1 MKRRTESGIVKP
13 LRVLHLGK
21 YFPPFSG
28 GIENFMADLM
38 TASRGLGVAVA
49 AIVHDHGAQ
58 LDVEPGFPVWR
69 VPTHGELVHAPLS
82 PSFRSHL
89 LRVFRAWQP
98 DLLHVHMPNTSAF
111 WLLTLAELNIPFV
124 VHWHADVL
132 TPGVRPALRF
142 AYRAYRPLEA
152 ALLRRAAAVI
162 VTSPSYLDASTALA
176 SWRAKCEVI
185 PLGLSSHRVSEP
197 QETLPSTTAWRSTGA
212 LRVLAVGRLSRY
224 KGFDHLIRAVSDLQG
239 VELVILGEGEQ
250 GQALR
255 ELIVQRHAADRIAMP
270 GRVDDPTRNRL
281 LRQCDLLCLPS
292 INRGEAFGLVLL
304 EAMALGKPALVT
316 RVPGSG
322 MPWVVD
328 AGHTGWHVEPEDPV
342 GLARQLAEIRDH
354 RDTLAP
360 MGRQAQRQFEER
372 FSIAAVAA
380 RTVSLYRR
388 VIECHVP
395 A

>member
-38 TASRGLGVAVA
+38 TASRKIDIAVA
-49 AIVHDHGAQ
+49 AIVHDHGAE

-69 VPTHGELVHAPLS
+69 VPTHGELIHAPLS
-82 PSFRSHL
+82 PSFRRHL
-89 LRVFRAWQP
+89 LRALESWQP
-98 DLLHVHMPNTSAF
+98 NLLHVHMPNTSAF
-111 WLLTLAELNIPFV
+111 WLLTLAELDTPFV

-162 VTSPSYLDASTALA
+162 ATSPSYLDSSAALA
-176 SWRAKCEVI
+176 PWRAKCEVI
-185 PLGLSSHRVSEP
+185 PLGLSSQRIGELH
-197 QETLPSTTAWRSTGA
+197 ETPPSATTWPTPGA
-212 LRVLAVGRLSRY
+212 LHVLAVGRLSRY
-224 KGFDHLIRAVSDLQG
+224 KGFDHLIRAVAELRG

-292 INRGEAFGLVLL
+292 INRNEAFGLVLL

-322 MPWVVD
+322 MSWVVD

-342 GLARQLAEIRDH
+342 GLARQLAEIRD
-354 RDTLAP
+354 RRERLGP
-360 MGRQAQRQFEER
+360 MGRQAQRQFQER

-380 RTVSLYRR
+380 RTASLYRR
-388 VIECHVP
+388 VVE
-395 A
+395 

>member
-1 MKRRTESGIVKP
+1 MKRRTESVVNP

-38 TASRGLGVAVA
+38 TASRDLGVAVA

-69 VPTHGELVHAPLS
+69 VPTHGELIHAPLS

-89 LRVFRAWQP
+89 SRVLQAWQP

-111 WLLTLAELNIPFV
+111 WLLTLAELDTPFV

-162 VTSPSYLDASTALA
+162 ATSPSYLDSSAALA
-176 SWRAKCEVI
+176 PWRAKCEVI
-185 PLGLSSHRVSEP
+185 PLGLSSQRIGELH
-197 QETLPSTTAWRSTGA
+197 ETPPSATAWPTPGA

-224 KGFDHLIRAVSDLQG
+224 KGFDHLIRAVSDLQRG
-239 VELVILGEGEQ
+239 RAGDTRRGRT
-250 GQALR
+250 GPGTAR
-255 ELIVQRHAADRIAMP
+255 ADCPTPRGGPHRHAGP
-270 GRVDDPTRNRL
+270 
-281 LRQCDLLCLPS
+281 
-292 INRGEAFGLVLL
+292 RG
-304 EAMALGKPALVT
+304 
-316 RVPGSG
+316 
-322 MPWVVD
+322 
-328 AGHTGWHVEPEDPV
+328 
-342 GLARQLAEIRDH
+342 
-354 RDTLAP
+354 
-360 MGRQAQRQFEER
+360 
-372 FSIAAVAA
+372 
-380 RTVSLYRR
+380 
-388 VIECHVP
+388 
-395 A
+395 

>member
-1 MKRRTESGIVKP
+1 MKP
-13 LRVLHLGK
+13 LRVL
-21 YFPPFSG
+21 
-28 GIENFMADLM
+28 DLVIK
-38 TASRGLGVAVA
+38 LA

-58 LDVEPGFPVWR
+58 VDVEPRFPVWR
-69 VPTHGELVHAPLS
+69 VPTHGELIHAPLS
-82 PSFRSHL
+82 PSFRRHL
-89 LRVFRAWQP
+89 LRSLEAWQP

-111 WLLTLAELNIPFV
+111 WLLTLAALDTPFV

-162 VTSPSYLDASTALA
+162 ATSPRYLDSSEALA
-176 SWRAKCEVI
+176 PWRAKCEVI
-185 PLGLSSHRVSEP
+185 PLGLSSHRIVGP
-197 QETLPSTTAWRSTGA
+197 HETPPSATAWPTPGA
-212 LRVLAVGRLSRY
+212 LRVLAIGRLSRY
-224 KGFDHLIRAVSDLQG
+224 KGFDHLIRAVSDLRG
-239 VELVILGEGEQ
+239 VELVILGDGEQ

-255 ELIVQRHAADRIAMP
+255 ELVAQRDAADRIAMP
-270 GRVDDPTRNRL
+270 GRVDDATRNQL

-304 EAMALGKPALVT
+304 EAMAMGKPALVT

-322 MPWVVD
+322 MSWVVD

-354 RDTLAP
+354 RDTVAP
-360 MGRQAQRQFEER
+360 MGRQAQQQFQER

-380 RTVSLYRR
+380 RTASLYRR
-388 VIECHVP
+388 VIQWHVS

>member
-1 MKRRTESGIVKP
+1 MKRQTESGIVKP

-38 TASRGLGVAVA
+38 TASRDLGIDVA

-58 LDVEPGFPVWR
+58 ADVEPDFPVWR
-69 VPTHGELVHAPLS
+69 VPTHGELIHAPLS
-82 PSFRSHL
+82 PSFRTHL
-89 LRVFRAWQP
+89 SRVLEAWQP

-111 WLLTLAELNIPFV
+111 WLLTLAGLDTPFV

-132 TPGVRPALRF
+132 TPGVRSALRF

-162 VTSPSYLDASTALA
+162 ATSPSYLDSSEALA
-176 SWRAKCEVI
+176 PWRAKCEVI
-185 PLGLSSHRVSEP
+185 PLGLSANRIGEP
-197 QETLPSTTAWRSTGA
+197 HETPPSATAWSAPGA

-224 KGFDHLIRAVSDLQG
+224 KGFDHLIRAVSEVPG

-250 GQALR
+250 GRALR
-255 ELIVQRHAADRIAMP
+255 ELVARRHAADRVAMP

-322 MPWVVD
+322 MSWVVD

-342 GLARQLAEIRDH
+342 GLARQLAEIRDQ
-354 RDTLAP
+354 RDTLGP
-360 MGRQAQRQFEER
+360 MGRQAQQQFRER

-380 RTVSLYRR
+380 RTASLYRR
-388 VIECHVP
+388 VVE
-395 A
+395 